1 MARPAALKHF
11 HPDERFAVFI
21 DGANLYQT
29 AKALGY
35 DVDYRRLLEVFSGS
49 GRLLR
54 AYYYTALLDEQEYS
68 PIRPLVDWLDYNGY
82 TMVTKPLKEFSQGA
96 GRRKFKGNMDV
107 ELTVDVMEVV
117 GAVDHI
123 VLMTGDGDF
132 RRLVE
137 AVQRRGVKV
146 SVISTIKT
154 QPPMIA
160 DELRRQADFYVELAD
175 LTEHI
180 ARAHAPRP
188 AAAEDPDEDEYEEE
202 EYEEEDDDDD
212 VEYIED

>member
-1 MARPAALKHF
+1 MARPAAFKHF

-107 ELTVDVMEVV
+107 ELTVDVMEVT
-117 GAVDHI
+117 GAVDHV

-188 AAAEDPDEDEYEEE
+188 AVTEDPEEDEYEEE
-202 EYEEEDDDDD
+202 EYEDDDDD